1 MALFAVPIIYGV
13 IKYELFDIK
22 IIAKQAFLYSIAVA
36 VVGGLI
42 TLINY
47 SNNWIGAALPGFP
60 TWITALVSAILAVSV
75 SVIIWRHLREGD
87 ILKYEFINTVTHKFR
102 TPLTYIK
109 WASETLSKA
118 QNLDDLHKQVEN
130 IQVANT
136 KLVGLTDLLVQAS
149 GTEGGYRYYME
160 KVDISSVVREVVS
173 SLDGSMRKKHLD
185 LRQNVEPNL
194 YADADITRIKFV
206 IQVILENAIHYTK
219 ENGTIEI
226 SMKRNNADILFSIRD
241 DGIGMTKDE
250 LSLIFSK
257 FYRGKEAKLA
267 DTEGMGIGLFISKEI
282 IGRHNGKI
290 WAESE
295 GLNKGT
301 TFFVKLKSSK

>member
-1 MALFAVPIIYGV
+1 M
-13 IKYELFDIK
+13 
-22 IIAKQAFLYSIAVA
+22 
-36 VVGGLI
+36 
-42 TLINY
+42 
-47 SNNWIGAALPGFP
+47 ALPGFP

-102 TPLTYIK
+102 TPLTYIR

-149 GTEGGYRYYME
+149 GAGDGYRYYME
-160 KVDISSVVREVVS
+160 KVDISSVVREAVS